1 MGIMKLGDLAENQ
14 KLHIE
19 VIAKTG
25 HIEYDVV
32 SKFSAHGA
40 VFIEPIRY
48 HEQIINFVRSDIII
62 NVLYTRN
69 SCKPIEWHGC
79 YIKWVEYKGKQYHMI
94 GCKDVGME
102 VNRRGC
108 FRIFVGEEG
117 LAQVG
122 EHTGIMKVTVK
133 DMSATGF
140 SFLGE
145 RELETPL
152 GGEVR
157 LTFED
162 DIRDIRFDLSGRL
175 VRKAKDEDEKTLYG
189 CKLHISNKVVDS
201 YIARRQRE
209 QAQHLQKHLAG
220 RFKST
225 FEKIEDSD

>member
-1 MGIMKLGDLAENQ
+1 MGIMNLEELAENQ

-25 HIEYDVV
+25 RLEYDVV

-40 VFIEPIRY
+40 VFVEPIRY
-48 HEQIINFVRSDIII
+48 KEQVINFVRSDIMI
-62 NVLYTRN
+62 NVFYTRN
-69 SCKPIEWHGC
+69 NRKPIEWRGC

-94 GCKDVGME
+94 TCKNVGIE

-133 DMSATGF
+133 DISATGF
-140 SFLGE
+140 SFLGD

-152 GGEVR
+152 GGGVR

-162 DIRDIRFDLSGRL
+162 NIRDIRFDLSGRL
-175 VRKAKDEDEKTLYG
+175 VRKVKGEDEKTLYG
-189 CKLHISNKVVDS
+189 CKLYVSNRLVDS

-209 QAQHLQKHLAG
+209 QAQHLQRQLTERSK
-220 RFKST
+220 FT
-225 FEKIEDSD
+225 FEK

>member
-1 MGIMKLGDLAENQ
+1 MGIMKLEDLAENQ

-25 HIEYDVV
+25 RLEYDVV

-48 HEQIINFVRSDIII
+48 HGQIINFVRSDIII

-69 SCKPIEWHGC
+69 NRKPVKWHGC

-94 GCKDVGME
+94 VCKSAGTE

-133 DMSATGF
+133 DISATGF

-145 RELETPL
+145 RESETPL
-152 GGEVR
+152 GGGVR

-162 DIRDIRFDLSGRL
+162 SIRDIRFDLSGRL
-175 VRKAKDEDEKTLYG
+175 VRKVKGDDEKTLYG
-189 CKLHISNKVVDS
+189 CKLSISNKVVDS

-209 QAQHLQKHLAG
+209 QAQHLQSQLTEYSKG
-220 RFKST
+220 T
-225 FEKIEDSD
+225 FEKIEDSN

>member
-1 MGIMKLGDLAENQ
+1 MGVMKLEELPENQ
-14 KLHIE
+14 KLHID

-25 HIEYDVV
+25 HLEYDVV
-32 SKFSAHGA
+32 SKFSACGA

-48 HEQIINFVRSDIII
+48 NNQIINFMRSDIII
-62 NVLYTRN
+62 KVLYTRSN
-69 SCKPIEWHGC
+69 RKPIEWSSC

-94 GCKDVGME
+94 GSNKVGIE

-122 EHTGIMKVTVK
+122 EHTGIMKVTMK
-133 DMSATGF
+133 DISATGF

-145 RELETPL
+145 RESETPL
-152 GGEVR
+152 GENVR

-162 DIRDIRFDLSGRL
+162 SERDIRFDLSGRL
-175 VRKAKDEDEKTLYG
+175 VRKVKGEDEKTLYG
-189 CKLHISNKVVDS
+189 CKLYVSNKIVDS

-209 QAQHLQKHLAG
+209 QAQHLQSQLMERSKT
-220 RFKST
+220 T
-225 FEKIEDSD
+225 FEKIEDNN